1 MPGLFPLSRM
11 QQFDSNGKL
20 LSGARLF
27 LFEGGTDTPISG
39 FKDSSLST
47 PHTNPILADEA
58 GRLPLIYL
66 DDGFYRQRL
75 TTKSGLLIFDDDGI
89 PVLSS
94 TDGTSGTTVNPDKLY
109 KTRDIKIR
117 LDDQPISGY
126 VRLNGRTIGSALSG
140 ASERANLDTQ
150 SLYEELWPYCAVT
163 GGKGASAAADF
174 AANKPL
180 VLPDAAG
187 RGLFGLDDMGDGAK
201 GRLTGVTVPGSVTG
215 AATYTLL
222 QANMP
227 SYTLN
232 GTATGAISTSGTTSA
247 ESADHFHAV
256 SGTTSNI
263 SNDHTHSGSGNTAG
277 MSANVT
283 HAHGVSD
290 GVLASN
296 GAGFGL
302 GTGGTSI
309 AIPNSAITI
318 NAANIDHGHP
328 FAFTTSGVSVGHT
341 HTFNANTTGRSA
353 AHTHTFTGTGSA
365 SLSASIASG
374 GSSTAF
380 SLIPPAMVFT
390 IYISL

>member
-47 PHTNPILADEA
+47 PHTNPILADSA

-75 TTKSGLLIFDDDGI
+75 TTASGLLIFDDDGI

-150 SLYEELWPYCAVT
+150 SLFEELWPYCAVT

-187 RGLFGLDDMGDGAK
+187 RSIFGLDDMGAGAK
-201 GRLTGVTVPGSVTG
+201 GRLPGVIVPGSVTG

-227 SYTLN
+227 SYTLT
-232 GTATGAISTSGTTSA
+232 GTASGAISTSGTTSA
-247 ESADHFHAV
+247 ASNDHFHSV
-256 SGTTSNI
+256 SGATSWE
-263 SNDHTHSGSGNTAG
+263 SNDHTHGGGGNTGG
-277 MSANVT
+277 MNVNAV
-283 HAHGVSD
+283 HSHGVS
-290 GVLASN
+290 GGYIASN
-296 GAGFGL
+296 SVGFGL
-302 GTGGTSI
+302 STGGTSI
-309 AIPNSAITI
+309 AIPNSNVTI
-318 NAANIDHGHP
+318 NNANIDHVHAFG
-328 FAFTTSGVSVGHT
+328 FTTSGVSANHS
-341 HTFNANTTGRSA
+341 HTFNVSSGGISNN
-353 AHTHTFTGTGSA
+353 HTHTFTGTGSA

-390 IYISL
+390 IYVSL